1 MCGSAGMEN
10 TCFKFCAC
18 QIGAAYALATVSHFD
33 QRPNQGWSII
43 LVGGL
48 ITCKVE
54 KQSKLS

>member
-1 MCGSAGMEN
+1 MCGSAGVEN

-48 ITCKVE
+48 IICKVE
-54 KQSKLS
+54 K